1 MPYEIGKRDDK
12 WCVFK
17 EGSDESLGCHDTQE
31 AAQAQIQAIGAASHA
46 QNAWWIT
53 VDEMRAIC
61 TDCADNMDRAG
72 LSRVNLLALREMPA
86 NLLQG
91 LCDKVGD
98 DPGFFTRCKGMS
110 FGDFAPDKDRFC
122 AWLHHKC
129 LGIWPG
135 EHSIHSVGTALRQV
149 MVSPN
154 VGDLLES
161 RIHAEFTTVAD
172 CLFGL
177 GYLTKEERIQLSSA
191 IGQGLDAYAA
201 AIIDLGLDA
210 RPIDDFEALDIIRD
224 PQRSLPLGQDD
235 KLAYGSALRALGD
248 GKVGG
253 YLVMFSPGGEPKDA
267 YGTYFEADTEYG
279 WQVGEN
285 RIALYDHGMDPT
297 LGVRSVGNGWT
308 LRKVDDV
315 GLWVE
320 SQLNLADE
328 YEAKIYELIDR
339 GRPDDGRA
347 IMGLSSA
354 TAEHL
359 IICDD
364 SGKMRRWIIS
374 EGSYT
379 VVPAEPRTRGAVC
392 TLRSYKPTSLKSLL
406 SDSGNRTGDAG
417 GDLAGRRRAAAVG
430 TRHNRRASK
439 PSPKRRGRGG
449 KRTMDITKLI
459 EMLKSKLDLTE
470 EQLATLDLIAES
482 YAMGSGGEAP
492 LPEEE
497 LPPEEAM
504 NEQALLSLLKKLG
517 VEVPDEGADD
527 ETRKPKR
534 KLDRKPP
541 PYNFDVADAETD
553 KKKKEANMQRAVH
566 IVRHG
571 AIDEPTD
578 LVMREVYGGD
588 YRQAL
593 FDQNVAFWRYMRTG
607 AVAPILNRQIWGIRD
622 VQDMLRNGLSVVNIR
637 ATMVEGADELG
648 GYAVPPDMRAEILRR
663 MMGLTAVRGGG
674 ALIVETISNMVEWIK
689 ITGGNSRYPSAMRG
703 QWGDETTAGTADDFT
718 IGLTQ
723 IPVNIYSFPVDF
735 SRSILEDAANLEQIF
750 TNLAS
755 DTLAIDE
762 DEAFLIGDGA
772 NKPRGIL
779 PNSAN
784 GDSLTEK
791 ALSLDGTGSDIT
803 VTGVKGLRRGVAS
816 QYRNKER
823 ASWVAN
829 SSTGETIELFQDGQG
844 RFYYEYLE
852 SGEFFLRTPWRES
865 EAMPDVAASAY
876 PMIFG
881 DLSGYAIIERLG
893 MAIERFHDSNTG
905 VKKYRFAIYRRLG
918 GHLIEPWKVAVGKVA
933 TSV

>member
-1 MPYEIGKRDDK
+1 MSYKVEKRDGK
-12 WCVFK
+12 WCVFD
-17 EGSDESLGCHDTQE
+17 EGNPEPLGCHDTE
-31 AAQAQIQAIGAASHA
+31 AEAKAQMQAIGAASA
-46 QNAWWIT
+46 RGALWIT
-53 VDEMRAIC
+53 VEQMAEIC
-61 TDCADNMDRAG
+61 PDCAAKMKARN
-72 LSRVNLLALREMPA
+72 LSRVDLLALRAMSPEAMA
-86 NLLQG
+86 G
-91 LCDKVGD
+91 LCEKTGGSFDA
-98 DPGFFTRCKGMS
+98 CMGMS
-110 FGDFAPDKDRFC
+110 FGDFHPSDKEAFC
-122 AWLHHKC
+122 AWLCRECK
-129 LGIWPG
+129 G
-135 EHSIHSVGTALRQV
+135 EYSLHSVGEALRQV
-149 MVSPN
+149 IVSPN

-172 CLFGL
+172 RLFGL

-201 AIIDLGLDA
+201 AILNLGLDA
-210 RPIDDFEALDIIRD
+210 RPIDDYEASDIIRD
-224 PQRSLPLGQDD
+224 PYRSLPLGQDD
-235 KLAYGSALRALGD
+235 KMAYGSALRALGD

-253 YLVMFSPGGEPKDA
+253 YLVMFSPGGKPKDA

-297 LGVRSVGNGWT
+297 MGVRSVGNGLT
-308 LRKVDDV
+308 LCKVNDV

-328 YEAKIYELIDR
+328 YEAKIYELIDK
-339 GRPDDGRA
+339 GHPDDGRK

-359 IICDD
+359 IITEDD
-364 SGKMRRWIIS
+364 GKMRRWIIS

-406 SDSGNRTGDAG
+406 GSSGNRTGDAG
-417 GDLAGRRRAAAVG
+417 GDLAGRRRAAAAG
-430 TRHNRRASK
+430 IRHNRRAIK

-482 YAMGSGGEAP
+482 YAMGSGDEAP

-504 NEQALLSLLKKLG
+504 DAQALLSLLKKLG
-517 VEVPDEGADD
+517 IEVPDEGADD
-527 ETRKPKR
+527 GADEGTRKPKR

-541 PYNFDVADAETD
+541 PYNFDVADAETA
-553 KKKKEANMQRAVH
+553 KKEKEANLQRSVH

-578 LVMREVYGGD
+578 LVMSEVYGGD

-593 FDQNVAFWRYMRTG
+593 HDQTVAFWRYMRSG
-607 AVAPILNRQIWGIRD
+607 AEDPILRRQIWGIRD
-622 VQDMLRNGLSVVNIR
+622 VQDMLKHGMSVHNIR

-648 GYAVPPDMRAEILRR
+648 GYAVPPDMQATIIAR

-674 ALIVETISNMVEWIK
+674 ALVVQTASNMVEWIK
-689 ITGGNSRYPSAMRG
+689 ITGGGDRYPSSMRG
-703 QWGDETTAGTADDFT
+703 QWGDETTAGTADNFE
-718 IGLTQ
+718 IGLVQ

-735 SRSILEDAANLEQIF
+735 SRSLLEDAANLEQIF
-750 TNLAS
+750 TNLVS

-791 ALSLDGTGSDIT
+791 ALSLNGTGSDIT
-803 VTGVKGLRRGVAS
+803 VEGVKGLRRGVAS

-918 GHLIEPWKVAVGKVA
+918 GRLIEPWKVAVGKVA